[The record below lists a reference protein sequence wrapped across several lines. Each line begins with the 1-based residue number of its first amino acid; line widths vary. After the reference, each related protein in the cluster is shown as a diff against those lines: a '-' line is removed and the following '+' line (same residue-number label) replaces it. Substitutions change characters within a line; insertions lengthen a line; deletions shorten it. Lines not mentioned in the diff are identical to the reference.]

1 MNNKVQFFSWKI
13 IITFGVRAIAF
24 LRCLILLWILDRVTQ
39 LYTQAQGTH
48 FSLLYDTHELHLDY
62 HYAPVA
68 KRSFL
73 KNALPNKDF
82 VPYIF
87 PPTYHTWGA
96 DIGNY
101 IGILQIDVLLSLD
114 S

>member
-1 MNNKVQFFSWKI
+1 M
-13 IITFGVRAIAF
+13 TAIAF

-62 HYAPVA
+62 NYAPVA

-82 VPYIF
+82 CSLHISPDVSYMRCRHWQLHRHITNRCVIVVGLIVF
-87 PPTYHTWGA
+87 SS
-96 DIGNY
+96 
-101 IGILQIDVLLSLD
+101 IL
-114 S
+114 